1 MKITLAN
8 GTEFEAIKVDGGKR
22 FVQNAQRD
30 VLTFWFAKEA
40 VSFDELDAAFG
51 EIENIDQITMIG
63 GNGEAALHR
72 GYILRLSVSL
82 VPVVMTEETPESA
95 AVTEERYRVE
105 LAQETYTERR
115 IRALRLLEKRERGG
129 REAPLFS

>member
-1 MKITLAN
+1 MKIVLEN
-8 GTEFEAIKVDGGKR
+8 GTKFEAIKVDGGKR

-30 VLTFWFAKEA
+30 VLTFWFAKKA

-63 GNGEAALHR
+63 ENGEAALHR

-82 VPVVMTEETPESA
+82 VPVVVAEETPESA

-115 IRALRLLEKRERGG
+115 IRALTAG
-129 REAPLFS
+129 R